1 MPLHYSCN
9 FCELPECQ
17 ITAAQNQQQKKKKE
31 LDTRSLAKSLKLKR
45 RVA

>member
-1 MPLHYSCN
+1 MPLHHSCN

-17 ITAAQNQQQKKKKE
+17 ITAQNQQQKTKE
-31 LDTRSLAKSLKLKR
+31 LDTRSPAKSLKLKK